1 MKPGACTFSGK
12 ANVMDSTG
20 AKILAGLQTEIE
32 HLIYQLQQAELQ
44 FEDTIKEVHP
54 NNQDS
59 ARNLIHYLALRS
71 LDLRNIQEQL
81 SELSISSFAHA
92 EGYILNN
99 LLNIQRLLMAMDG
112 STAEAK
118 LDYKPAPFSYRTSK
132 KRLRENTIGLFGQ
145 NDHGERSRIMVTMPT
160 EAAEKPKLIE
170 QMMAN
175 GMNIARINTSHDD
188 PEVWAKMIRNIR
200 RAEHISGKPCKVYFD
215 LAGPKIRTDFSEM
228 RLFKKARKAK
238 KGKLCLFP
246 KDLLFLMTHPG
257 QSKLFR
263 KDTRPKALVASIGLT
278 LPEVL
283 DAVQVGQRLFFD
295 DGKIS
300 TEVVDRNEEGV
311 LAEITAAAAGG
322 TKLRHNKG
330 INLPDT
336 ILKIPSLTDKD
347 FDYLP
352 FIATHGD
359 IIGYSFVK
367 RADDV
372 YLLQNELA
380 RLKRPD
386 IGLVLKIE
394 NREAFDN
401 LPDLLLAAMRSP
413 KAGVMIARGD
423 LAVELGFERIAEVQE
438 EILWICEAAHLPNIW
453 ATQVLESLA
462 KKGLATRSEITDA
475 AMAGRAECVMLNK
488 GPFIS
493 EAVKV
498 LANILERMAFHMD
511 KKHGS
516 FRALSVARRFIH

>member
-1 MKPGACTFSGK
+1 MY
-12 ANVMDSTG
+12 STNSPT
-20 AKILAGLQTEIE
+20 ITGLQTEIE
-32 HLIYQLQQAELQ
+32 HLIHQLYQAESK
-44 FEDTIKEVHP
+44 FEDAIEEVHP
-54 NNQDS
+54 NNRDS

-81 SELSISSFAHA
+81 AELSISSFAHA

-99 LLNIQRLLMAMDG
+99 LLNIQQLLMALDG
-112 STAEAK
+112 HPADQD
-118 LDYKPAPFSYRTSK
+118 LDYMSAPFSYRTSK
-132 KRLRENTIGLFGQ
+132 RRLRENAVGLFGQ
-145 NDHGERSRIMVTMPT
+145 NNHGERSWIMVTLAT
-160 EAAEKPKLIE
+160 EAGEKPKLIE

-175 GMNIARINTSHDD
+175 GMNIARINTSHDN
-188 PEVWAKMIRNIR
+188 PEVWKKMIKNIR
-200 RAEHISGKPCKVYFD
+200 RAERKTGTLCKVYFD
-215 LAGPKIRTDFSEM
+215 LAGPKIRTDFTDI
-228 RLFKKARKAK
+228 RLFNKERKVKKD
-238 KGKLCLFP
+238 KLCLFSR
-246 KDLLFLMTHPG
+246 DLLFIAIHPKDCPSLKK
-257 QSKLFR
+257 SKL
-263 KDTRPKALVASIGLT
+263 PKSLVACIGLT

-283 DAVQVGQRLFFD
+283 EAVEVGQRLFFD

-300 TEVVDRNEEGV
+300 ARVVDRKEEGILV
-311 LAEITAAAAGG
+311 EITAAAAGG

-336 ILKIPSLTDKD
+336 ILQIPSLAEKD

-352 FIATHGD
+352 FIAAHGD

-372 YLLQNELA
+372 YLLQNELS

-394 NREAFDN
+394 NKEAFDN

-453 ATQVLESLA
+453 ATQVLESMA
-462 KKGLATRSEITDA
+462 QKGLATRSEITDA
-475 AMAGRAECVMLNK
+475 AMAARAECVMLNK

-493 EAVKV
+493 EAVKI
-498 LANILERMAFHMD
+498 LADILGRMSFHID

>member
-1 MKPGACTFSGK
+1 M
-12 ANVMDSTG
+12 MYSTSSQ
-20 AKILAGLQTEIE
+20 ILAGLQTEIAQ
-32 HLIYQLQQAELQ
+32 LIHQLHQAELR
-44 FEDTIKEVHP
+44 FEDAIREVHP
-54 NNQDS
+54 SNRGS
-59 ARNLIHYLALRS
+59 ARNLIHYMALRS
-71 LDLRNIQEQL
+71 LDLRNTQEQL
-81 SELSISSFAHA
+81 AELSISSFAHA

-99 LLNIQRLLMAMDG
+99 LLNIQQLLMAMHG
-112 STAEAK
+112 HPAHVEP
-118 LDYKPAPFSYRTSK
+118 DYPSAPFSYRTSK
-132 KRLRENTIGLFGQ
+132 KRLRENAVSLFGH
-145 NDHGERSRIMVTMPT
+145 NNHGERSWIMVTMPT
-160 EAAEKPKLIE
+160 EAAAEPKLIE

-175 GMNIARINTSHDD
+175 GMNIARINTSHDH
-188 PEVWAKMIRNIR
+188 PEVWEKMIKNIR
-200 RAEHISGKPCKVYFD
+200 RAGHKTGKLCKIYFD
-215 LAGPKIRTDFSEM
+215 LAGPKIRTDFSNM
-228 RLFKKARKAK
+228 QLLKKARKAK
-238 KGKLCLFP
+238 KGKLRLFP
-246 KDLLFLMTHPG
+246 EDLLFITSAPEKCKISKKKG
-257 QSKLFR
+257 QH
-263 KDTRPKALVASIGLT
+263 KALVACIGLT

-283 DAVQVGQRLFFD
+283 ETLKTGQRIFFD

-300 TEVVDRNEEGV
+300 AKVVDHTKEGV
-311 LAEITAAAAGG
+311 MVEITAAAAGG

-336 ILKIPSLTDKD
+336 PLSIPSLTDKD
-347 FDYLP
+347 LDYLP
-352 FIATHGD
+352 FIAAHGD
-359 IIGYSFVK
+359 IIGYSFVR
-367 RADDV
+367 RADDI

-394 NREAFDN
+394 NKEAFDN
-401 LPDLLLAAMRSP
+401 LPELILAAMRSS

-438 EILWICEAAHLPNIW
+438 EILWICEAGHLPNIW

-475 AMAGRAECVMLNK
+475 AMACRAECVMLNK

-498 LANILERMAFHMD
+498 LADILKRMAFHMD

>member
-1 MKPGACTFSGK
+1 MYTATPSA
-12 ANVMDSTG
+12 
-20 AKILAGLQTEIE
+20 LAGLQTEIE
-32 HLIYQLQQAELQ
+32 HLIHIIYEAEVR
-44 FEDTIKEVHP
+44 FDDVIEEVHP
-54 NNQDS
+54 NNRDS

-71 LDLRNIQEQL
+71 LDLRHIQEQL
-81 SELSISSFAHA
+81 AELSISSFAHA
-92 EGYILNN
+92 EGYILHN
-99 LLNIQRLLMAMDG
+99 LLKIQQLLQALDG
-112 STAEAK
+112 HQPESD
-118 LDYKPAPFSYRTSK
+118 LDFASAPFSYRTSK
-132 KRLRENTIGLFGQ
+132 KRLKENAIRLYGQ
-145 NDHGERSRIMVTMPT
+145 NYHGDRSWIMVTMPS
-160 EAAEKPKLIE
+160 EAADEPKLIE
-170 QMMAN
+170 EMVEQ
-175 GMNIARINTSHDD
+175 GMNIARINTSHDG
-188 PEVWAKMIRNIR
+188 PEIWERMIKNIR
-200 RAEHISGKPCKVYFD
+200 RAERKTGKLCKIYFD
-215 LAGPKIRTDFSEM
+215 LAGPKIRTDFTNLQ
-228 RLFKKARKAK
+228 LFKKSRKVK
-238 KGKLCLFP
+238 KDRLCLFP
-246 KDLLFLMTHPG
+246 EDLIYITAHPEDWHP
-257 QSKLFR
+257 SKLE
-263 KDTRPKALVASIGLT
+263 RPKNLVASIGLT
-278 LPEVL
+278 LPDILETIQEG
-283 DAVQVGQRLFFD
+283 DRLFFD

-300 TEVVDRNEEGV
+300 AEVTEKHGKGIIV
-311 LAEITAAAAGG
+311 EITSAAAGG

-330 INLPDT
+330 INLPDS
-336 ILKIPSLTDKD
+336 ILKIPSLTEKD

-352 FIATHGD
+352 FIAAHGD

-394 NREAFDN
+394 NKEAFDN

-413 KAGVMIARGD
+413 KGGVMIARGD

-462 KKGLATRSEITDA
+462 NKGLATRSEITDA

-488 GPFIS
+488 GPFIV

-498 LANILERMAFHMD
+498 LADILERMAFHMD